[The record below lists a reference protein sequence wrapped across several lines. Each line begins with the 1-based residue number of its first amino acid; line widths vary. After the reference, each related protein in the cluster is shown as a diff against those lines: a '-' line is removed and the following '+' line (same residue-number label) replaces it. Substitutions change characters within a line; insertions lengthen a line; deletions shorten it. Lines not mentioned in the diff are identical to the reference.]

1 MATLT
6 CNNKGCYKTTSD
18 SLLDEA
24 TNEIICSECNQP
36 ITNISDFTKR
46 SMKGLGLILKKRG
59 KPAFSVDCKKCGRRG
74 QPIFKN
80 KVPCCFMCKEEH
92 ALSDQ
97 FVKMLKEHLMKEM
110 KDEQENTK

>member
-46 SMKGLGLILKKRG
+46 SMKGLGFVKKEQG
-59 KPAFSVDCKKCGRRG
+59 KPAFSIDCKECGRRG

-80 KVPCCFMCKEEH
+80 KVPCCFMCKKE
-92 ALSDQ
+92 LKLTDQ
-97 FVKMLKEHLMKEM
+97 FIKMLKEHFLREM
-110 KDEQENTK
+110 KDAKEDAK